1 MNVRRIIFFRPGE
14 TDWNREGRWQGWVA
28 APLNEQGKQQV
39 AALAKFS
46 RNIGM
51 GALYTSD
58 LRRAL
63 ETADMLAEPLG
74 FKPIPDRRLRE
85 RGIGLWQ
92 GLTLEEMESW
102 YPEDYAEMMGNI
114 DGYRVPGG
122 ESRDDVRARVMEAL
136 NEILSAD
143 TNETIGILSHTT
155 AIKIMLAALVP
166 SYDPLYVDLDNTS
179 VTTIHHKEAGW
190 ELAAVN
196 DRMHLD
202 GLDAYHVGEIEA
214 IKK

>member
-1 MNVRRIIFFRPGE
+1 MFDGSSSSVPARRTGI
-14 TDWNREGRWQGWVA
+14 
-28 APLNEQGKQQV
+28 
-39 AALAKFS
+39 
-46 RNIGM
+46 NIGM

-58 LRRAL
+58 LRRAQ

-92 GLTLEEMESW
+92 GLTLEEMENW
-102 YPEDYAEMMGNI
+102 YPDDYAEMMGNV

-155 AIKIMLAALVP
+155 AIKVMLAALVP
-166 SYDPLYVDLDNTS
+166 TYDPLYVDLDNTS
-179 VTTIHHKEAGW
+179 VTTIHRKDSGW

-202 GLDAYHVGEIEA
+202 GMDARHVGEIEA
-214 IKK
+214 KKK